1 MTSSVA
7 PHVIKASNLVPVFR
21 ARHSAYRW
29 AVKPSP
35 SSMQAKLGDAVSD
48 PKRMARSADTGTGS
62 PADIFWNTLVTA
74 AWLVLDLKK
83 AV

>member
-1 MTSSVA
+1 MISVP
-7 PHVIKASNLVPVFR
+7 PHVIKEPYRPSMFR
-21 ARHSAYRW
+21 AIHSAYRC
-29 AVKPSP
+29 AVKLSP

-62 PADIFWNTLVTA
+62 PADIFWNTSMTV

-83 AV
+83 AA